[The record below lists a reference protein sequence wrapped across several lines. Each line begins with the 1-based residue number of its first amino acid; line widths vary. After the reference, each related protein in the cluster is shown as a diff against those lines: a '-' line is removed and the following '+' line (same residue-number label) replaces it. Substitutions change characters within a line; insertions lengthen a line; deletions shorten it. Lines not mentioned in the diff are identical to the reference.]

1 MLKFSYILS
10 SIAWLVLCVAAGK
23 AQSAEAVLPALR
35 AGLKPVQLPATAG
48 LEAEVRDYLLAEQ
61 RALSLLTGRT
71 EAQLSEAY
79 GRLGQVY
86 HAYTFLLAASACY
99 ANARQLAPR
108 DYRWTYLLGSLAL
121 QARRDDEALAAFQL
135 VQTLQPAYLAA
146 WVNAGNLYLQ
156 QNRLDEA
163 QAAFTAAVT
172 RDQRCAAAHYGLGQ
186 VALSRRAYQT
196 AVDRFERALAAAPDA
211 HRIHY
216 ALAMAQRGLGN
227 LEKAA
232 AHLKLQGQVGVRA
245 ADPLL
250 DGLPDFVRGE
260 RWHVLQARRA
270 FDAQRYAEAA
280 AAYRLALAAN
290 PASVTALVNLGISL
304 VQLGEGAAAVKHF
317 TAALRPEPDNVA
329 AHANLGFLLVQQQ
342 RYAAAL
348 PHLRAVLAQTPKD
361 TEARYQLAQSL
372 FKLNQPDEAFRELE
386 QVVTDDPNHPN
397 HEDALLQWATLA
409 YRQKRYEAVL
419 TQLAQVHERFPQ
431 RGRTAALFAF
441 TLATVP
447 QLELR
452 DGKRAL
458 ELAKRIYQV
467 TGTVQHG
474 ALVAFAL
481 AETGQCAAAAQ
492 WQRDLIAAAE
502 RSQSTDLVNKLKND
516 LPLFEQTGSCRPG
529 KNLPMT
535 RP

>member
-1 MLKFSYILS
+1 MLKFSSILS

-35 AGLKPVQLPATAG
+35 AGLKPVPLPATAG

-61 RALSLLTGRT
+61 RALSSLAGRT

-79 GRLGQVY
+79 GKLGQVY
-86 HAYTFLLAASACY
+86 HAYTFVMAASACY

-108 DYRWTYLLGSLAL
+108 DYRWTYLLGGLAL

-196 AVDRFERALAAAPDA
+196 ALDRFERALAAAPDA
-211 HRIHY
+211 NRIHY

-280 AAYRLALAAN
+280 AAYRQALAAN
-290 PASVTALVNLGISL
+290 PASVTALVNLGITL
-304 VQLGEGAAAVKHF
+304 VQLGEGATAVEHF
-317 TAALRPEPDNVA
+317 TAALGHEPDNLA

-361 TEARYQLAQSL
+361 AEARYQLAQSL
-372 FKLNQPDEAFRELE
+372 FKLNQSDEAFRELE
-386 QVVTDDPNHPN
+386 QVVTDDPN

-419 TQLAQVHERFPQ
+419 TQLAQVHEQFPQ
-431 RGRTAALFAF
+431 RGRTAALLAF
-441 TLATVP
+441 MLATVP

-458 ELAKRIYQV
+458 ELANRIYQV
-467 TGTVQHG
+467 TGTLQHG

-502 RSQSTDLVNKLKND
+502 RSQATDFVNKLKRD
-516 LPLFEQTGSCRPG
+516 LPLFEQTSSCRPG
-529 KNLPMT
+529 KNLPVT